1 MQKQKRERETKRHTV
16 YTGDGSSFSET
27 FGKGMNYIYVLDER
41 TALEAQNLTRRGS
54 LYFRKR

>member
-27 FGKGMNYIYVLDER
+27 FGKNTNYIYVR
-41 TALEAQNLTRRGS
+41 
-54 LYFRKR
+54 